1 MNWNKL
7 QTKHYF
13 AEPVEYIHA
22 FDIFD
27 QKEYDKLYENQNNLS
42 HPVWEAFDKQYRTG
56 FEFKEDITDINFNKE
71 IIALWFFRERSDN
84 NHPPA
89 FNLKDKLIGYMPNQ
103 FLITEYKD
111 IQIKE
116 SKRKYIRRPLIQLDI
131 NREQYKEL
139 INNIK

>member
-1 MNWNKL
+1 MNWEKIRPSQYITN
-7 QTKHYF
+7 
-13 AEPVEYIHA
+13 PVEIIYARNIV
-22 FDIFD
+22 DSP
-27 QKEYDKLYENQNNLS
+27 EYDRLYENQNNLS

-89 FNLKDKLIGYMPNQ
+89 FDLKGKLIGYMPNQ

-131 NREQYKEL
+131 NREQYKDL
-139 INNIK
+139 INKIK